1 MARVGSKGQ
10 VRSRETRSKTRNKIC
25 RLGRIGGR
33 QVGSKETRS
42 KTRNKICRLGRVGGV
57 GRVGS
62 KGQVGSRET
71 RSKTRN
77 KICRLGRVGGGGSRE
92 TGVGRVQAGRQ

>member
-10 VRSRETRSKTRNKIC
+10 VRSTA
-25 RLGRIGGR
+25 
-33 QVGSKETRS
+33 TRS
-42 KTRNKICRLGRVGGV
+42 KTRNKICRLGRVGG
-57 GRVGS
+57 VGS

-77 KICRLGRVGGGGSRE
+77 KICRLGKVG
-92 TGVGRVQAGRQ
+92 GVGRVQAGRQQGSGRE